1 MCKNKQLSKNTG
13 DKIVDLHKAWMAS
26 EKMKIDFTAI
36 TWKWKLHKKTISC
49 SQSGVQI
56 NILAHGTR
64 MIMKYVAELQRRS
77 LLMIWRQLGPQ
88 SPRTPLVTHYA
99 VMDRNLA
106 NVQARLLTS
115 KLFREGLGETAM
127 VRWNLK
133 ALASSWVFGGR
144 EMMNIITKLK
154 RRCVNVMV
162 SGCFFLSVQDAFAAL
177 KANGRGR
184 EPASVSQNTEDG
196 SWVGLPARQSPKI
209 YCQGNKEV
217 VKEEPH

>member
-1 MCKNKQLSKNTG
+1 MGEICWSPAVFEVCLLTKKWAVSNFNGSFILIERDRLACVCIWTTPVYWISFFHFNLSTIMCKNKQLSKNTG

-49 SQSGVQI
+49 SQSGVPI

-77 LLMIWRQLGPQ
+77 LLMIWRQPQ

-106 NVQARLLTS
+106 A
-115 KLFREGLGETAM
+115 
-127 VRWNLK
+127 
-133 ALASSWVFGGR
+133 
-144 EMMNIITKLK
+144 
-154 RRCVNVMV
+154 
-162 SGCFFLSVQDAFAAL
+162 
-177 KANGRGR
+177 
-184 EPASVSQNTEDG
+184 
-196 SWVGLPARQSPKI
+196 PARSPCLRRQMYKPA
-209 YCQGNKEV
+209 C
-217 VKEEPH
+217 